1 MQILDEKELRE
12 IDIIRLLGK
21 ERKYWQISEI
31 ADTLNYSVSII
42 YNALED
48 IKLYLAENAPNT
60 QLIVK
65 KATGAFLDKPDSL
78 SLDAIIEKY
87 MTTSM
92 AYIILDSTFNYPHLR
107 ARQFYE
113 QHLLTKSTFYLRLKY
128 LETNLHEANLD
139 IETNP
144 MRITGP
150 EIWVRECYYNLYWL
164 TYRGRT
170 WPFRS
175 ISRAI
180 LVYQLDEFLRNS
192 QISMNTVEKEQLLYR
207 LAVRYMRHAQ
217 KRYTADMPLQ
227 NCVPPQVVDFIKKH
241 GAPLMNSVPEPYR
254 ELEEK
259 YLSISISNL
268 VYAKTGSLTATK
280 LIAWH
285 REEQTQPYKIAAAFL
300 EEFAIK
306 YPDIV
311 IEDTDHLWLDLINV
325 NFYGLS
331 LPHLYVYN
339 DLRKQADY
347 FRVENPAL
355 WANLEVIIA
364 QLFNPKNL
372 KQIAA
377 PDIYFC
383 YKYMVLI
390 VERFAMKKY
399 EPKLQI
405 ALFTSQDNAILNKL
419 KTQILRK
426 LNLNIEINIESIP
439 KNVDLIV
446 TETTTVTTNLE
457 PVFVWNFPPT
467 QNDWMRLEERLSGIR
482 DGKLEG

>member
-1 MQILDEKELRE
+1 MQFLDEKELRE
-12 IDIIRLLGK
+12 VDIIRLLGK
-21 ERKYWQISEI
+21 ERKYWQISEL
-31 ADTLNYSVSII
+31 ATTLNYSTSII
-42 YNALED
+42 YNALDD

-65 KATGAFLDKPDSL
+65 KSTGAFLDKPDSI

-128 LETNLHEANLD
+128 IENSLHTVNLN

-150 EIWVRECYYNLYWL
+150 EIWIRECYYNLYWR
-164 TYRGRT
+164 TYRGRI

-175 ISRAI
+175 ISREV
-180 LVYQLDEFLRNS
+180 LLYQLNEFLRNS
-192 QISMNTVEKEQLLYR
+192 RISMNAVEKEQLLYR

-241 GAPLMNSVPEPYR
+241 GVALMNSVPEQYR

-259 YLSISISNL
+259 YLTISISNL
-268 VYAKTGSLTATK
+268 LYAKTRSLRATK
-280 LIAWH
+280 LIEWH
-285 REEQTQPYKIAAAFL
+285 REKQTLPYKIAAAFL

-311 IEDTDHLWLDLINV
+311 IEENDHLWLDLINV

-331 LPHLYVYN
+331 LPHLYIYR

-347 FRVENPAL
+347 FKVENPAL
-355 WANLEVIIA
+355 WANLEVIITK
-364 QLFNPKNL
+364 LFNPENF
-372 KQIAA
+372 QQFAA

-390 VERFAMKKY
+390 VEKFAMKKY
-399 EPKLQI
+399 EPKLEI
-405 ALFTSQDNAILNKL
+405 ALVTSQDNAILNKL
-419 KTQILRK
+419 KSQILRK

-446 TETTTVTTNLE
+446 TETTTVTTNLDLA
-457 PVFVWNFPPT
+457 FVWNFPPT

-482 DGKLEG
+482 DGRLEG